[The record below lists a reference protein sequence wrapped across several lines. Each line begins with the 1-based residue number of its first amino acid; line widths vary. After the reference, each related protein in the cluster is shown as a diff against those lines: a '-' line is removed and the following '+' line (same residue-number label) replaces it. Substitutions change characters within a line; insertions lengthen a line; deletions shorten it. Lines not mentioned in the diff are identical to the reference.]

1 MAGATSNS
9 QSKGNSTMP
18 EVRRVYETT
27 FIVNASLDDHQ
38 IDGVIEKVKEVIT
51 KNTGEIRELV
61 KWGRKRFAYT
71 IKKKNNGFYVVIE
84 FMAPGDTIAKLERH
98 YFLDEN
104 ILRYITLVLDKRA
117 LKARTAAALLAAE
130 QPATEVKTDDAAKA
144 AVPAPAP
151 APAAPSPATTTP

>member
-1 MAGATSNS
+1 
-9 QSKGNSTMP
+9 MP

-51 KNTGEIRELV
+51 KSTGEIRELV

-117 LKARTAAALLAAE
+117 LKARTAAALLASE
-130 QPATEVKTDDAAKA
+130 QPAGEVKTDEGAKA
-144 AVPAPAP
+144 AGPVPVPAPA
-151 APAAPSPATTTP
+151 ASSPATTTP

>member
-1 MAGATSNS
+1 
-9 QSKGNSTMP
+9 MP

-84 FMAPGDTIAKLERH
+84 FSAPGDTVAKLERH

-130 QPATEVKTDDAAKA
+130 QPAAEVKTDDAAKA
-144 AVPAPAP
+144 AAPAPAP